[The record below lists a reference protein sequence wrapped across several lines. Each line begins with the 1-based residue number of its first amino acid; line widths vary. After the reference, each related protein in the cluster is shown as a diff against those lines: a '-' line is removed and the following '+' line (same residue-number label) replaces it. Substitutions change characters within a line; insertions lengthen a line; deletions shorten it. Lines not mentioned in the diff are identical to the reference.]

1 MELSDS
7 EESWRFRSTH
17 NRQTIVRKYNKE
29 VGLPWR
35 IQQRIWLGRPHDRPR
50 WCRSDTESEAERK
63 DTPVRVFLTKAVSAS
78 PTPTES
84 GSEGELEPPPPP
96 PEPAKQSRSN
106 KIRLVSVPRAKK
118 QRAES
123 PAEASHQAGSTASE
137 VPEPAPAPVPA
148 ASSSSSS
155 SSSATPAA
163 AAPAVVVPEAEP
175 WISKA
180 ERKRREFLESRRV
193 VSREV
198 HDHPDTILVIDKHA
212 AGTRTV
218 HEHPKPYFETLLARG
233 NAEVVEI
240 NKILERQRE
249 GLEPPAQLLT
259 REEVLKKYN
268 K

>member
-1 MELSDS
+1 M
-7 EESWRFRSTH
+7 
-17 NRQTIVRKYNKE
+17 
-29 VGLPWR
+29 
-35 IQQRIWLGRPHDRPR
+35 
-50 WCRSDTESEAERK
+50 
-63 DTPVRVFLTKAVSAS
+63 LTKAASAS
-78 PTPTES
+78 PTES
-84 GSEGELEPPPPP
+84 ESEGELEPPPPP
-96 PEPAKQSRSN
+96 EPTKQSRR
-106 KIRLVSVPRAKK
+106 ILYLESVPRAKK

-123 PAEASHQAGSTASE
+123 PAEASHQAGSTAGE
-137 VPEPAPAPVPA
+137 VPEPVPAPVPA

-218 HEHPKPYFETLLARG
+218 HEYPKPYFETLLARG